1 MNSAWALVASVGARH
16 LQLPLWAAFAAGAT
30 LGGLSTGL
38 ALGVLSGLVS
48 PVPETVRLG
57 LFAVVVVGLVLLDLL
72 TPALPVPQRRELI
85 PQEVFQRGMAR
96 GGFLFGLEYGCGW
109 RTLVPS
115 AASYLA
121 AAFVLLLVLPLGW
134 AVLLG
139 AAFGASRSLAVL
151 QYVLVGAPGW
161 QDFLA
166 RHSRLLER
174 TGSVLTAVLLLGA
187 AWWWTAQ

>member
-1 MNSAWALVASVGARH
+1 MASVGARH
-16 LQLPLWAAFAAGAT
+16 LQLPLWAAFAAGTT

-38 ALGVLSGLVS
+38 VLGVLSGLVS
-48 PVPETVRLG
+48 PVPEPVRLA
-57 LFAVVVVGLVLLDLL
+57 LFAVVVLALVTLDLL
-72 TPALPVPQRRELI
+72 TIALPVAQRRELI

-121 AAFVLLLVLPLGW
+121 AAFVLLLVPPLGF
-134 AVLLG
+134 ALLLG
-139 AAFGASRSLAVL
+139 AAFGAARSLAVL

-166 RHSRLLER
+166 RHTRLLER
-174 TGSVLTAVLLLGA
+174 AGSVLAGVLLLAA
-187 AWWWTAQ
+187 AWMLTSQ

>member
-1 MNSAWALVASVGARH
+1 MASVRGRH
-16 LQLPLWAAFAAGAT
+16 LQLPLWAAFAAGTT

-38 ALGVLSGLVS
+38 VLGVLSGLLS
-48 PVPETVRLG
+48 PVPEGVRLG
-57 LFAVVVVGLVLLDLL
+57 LFAVVVVGLVGLDLA
-72 TPALPVPQRRELI
+72 TAALPVPQRRELI

-121 AAFVLLLVLPLGW
+121 AAFVLLLVPPLGY

-139 AAFGASRSLAVL
+139 AVFGAARAVAVL
-151 QYVLVGAPGW
+151 QYVLLGAPGW

-166 RHSRLLER
+166 RHTRWLER
-174 TGSVLTAVLLLGA
+174 GGSLLAGALLLA
-187 AWWWTAQ
+187 ASWMLRAQ